1 MAEEVHF
8 EHRMS
13 DADAL
18 MWHIERDP
26 QLRST
31 ITTVWILDQ
40 EPDEA
45 RLMEKIDRASRVVP
59 RLRERVSSSQFSMAP
74 PRWEVDPDFDID
86 FHVRRT
92 RLAGDGSMR
101 DLLDTAQLFAMHAF
115 DRDRPLWEMRLV
127 DGLMGGRTA
136 LLMKLHHAL
145 SDGVGLV
152 RMTTS
157 MIERGREPESGDVEP
172 LPDPPPVHLMTQAE
186 RFLDALDY
194 ERQKQR
200 DRVKRT
206 WNALGESLSEL
217 ARDPVGAARELSD
230 ALSSVGRLLQP
241 VDAPQ
246 SPIMQGRSSRWRF
259 DTLRVPFKAA
269 KEAAHRAGGR
279 LNDAF
284 VAAMAGGLRHYH
296 ELHGSVPAA
305 LRMSMPIN
313 LRSEETQT
321 KAGNQFVPVRFM
333 VPLTIENP
341 IERMG
346 AIRDLVRQQRD
357 EPALPIVD
365 ELASLLNRFPT
376 AVTTSLF
383 GSMMKGVDF
392 LTSNVPGPPFPVFVC
407 GAKVEQIYGFGPLSG
422 AAANITLFSYDGDL
436 GIAVNTDRAAIPD
449 PDRFLECL
457 ERGLAEVI
465 EIDLE

>member
-1 MAEEVHF
+1 MSEEVQF

-40 EPDEA
+40 MPDEP
-45 RLMEKIDRASRVVP
+45 RLMSKIDRASRIVP
-59 RLRERVSSSQFSMAP
+59 RLRERVSSSAFSMAP

-92 RLAGDGSMR
+92 RLAGGGSMR
-101 DLLDTAQLFAMHAF
+101 DLLDTAQLFGMQSF

-127 DGLMGGRTA
+127 DGLEDGRTA

-157 MIERGREPESGDVEP
+157 MIETGREPESGDFEP
-172 LPDPPPVHLMTQAE
+172 MPEPPPVHLMTQAE
-186 RFLDALDY
+186 RFLDALDF
-194 ERQKQR
+194 ERRKQT
-200 DRVKRT
+200 DRVRRT
-206 WNALGESLSEL
+206 WNALGESLAGV
-217 ARDPVGAARELSD
+217 ARDPVSAAKDLSGAV
-230 ALSSVGRLLQP
+230 SSVGRLLQP
-241 VDAPQ
+241 VAEPA
-246 SPIMQGRSSRWRF
+246 SPLMQGRSSRWRF
-259 DTLRVPFKAA
+259 DTLRVPFRSA
-269 KEAAHRAGGR
+269 KEAANRAGGR

-284 VAAMAGGLRHYH
+284 VAAMAGGMRLYH
-296 ELHGSVPAA
+296 DAHGVAAAA

-313 LRSEETQT
+313 LRTEDTAT
-321 KAGNQFVPVRFM
+321 KAGNQFVPVRFLI
-333 VPLTIENP
+333 PLTIDDAT
-341 IERMG
+341 ERMR
-346 AIRDLVRQQRD
+346 AIRDLVHQQRD

-365 ELASLLNRFPT
+365 EVASLLNRFPT
-376 AVTTSLF
+376 AVTTALF

-392 LTSNVPGPPFPVFVC
+392 VTSNVPGPPFPVYVC

-422 AAANITLFSYDGDL
+422 AAANITLFSYNGDL

-457 ERGLAEVI
+457 EQGLAEV
-465 EIDLE
+465 LGAS

>member
-1 MAEEVHF
+1 MSEEVQF

-40 EPDEA
+40 MPDES
-45 RLMEKIDRASRVVP
+45 RLMDKIERASRIVP

-74 PRWEVDPDFDID
+74 PRWEVDPDFELD

-92 RLAGDGSMR
+92 RLTGKGTMR
-101 DLLDTAQLFAMHAF
+101 DLLDTAQLFGMQSF

-127 DGLMGGRTA
+127 DGLDGGRTA

-157 MIERGREPESGDVEP
+157 MVERGREPESGDLEP
-172 LPDPPPVHLMTQAE
+172 MPEPPPVHLMTQAE
-186 RFLDALDY
+186 RFLDAVDH
-194 ERQKQR
+194 ERRKQS

-206 WNALGESLSEL
+206 WNALSEGIADV
-217 ARDPVGAARELSD
+217 ARDPVGAAKDLSG
-230 ALSSVGRLLQP
+230 ALGSVGRLLKP
-241 VDAPQ
+241 ISAPS
-246 SPIMQGRSSRWRF
+246 SPLMTGRSSRWRF
-259 DTLRVPFKAA
+259 DTLRVPFKPA

-284 VAAMAGGLRHYH
+284 VAAMTGGMRLYH
-296 ELHGSVPAA
+296 EAHNAVAEE
-305 LRMSMPIN
+305 LRMTMPIN
-313 LRSEETQT
+313 MRDTSGPT
-321 KAGNQFVPVRFM
+321 KAGNQFAPVRFM
-333 VPLTIENP
+333 VPIG
-341 IERMG
+341 IKDAVERMTV
-346 AIRDLVRQQRD
+346 IRELVHKQRD
-357 EPALPIVD
+357 EPALPIIEEV
-365 ELASLLNRFPT
+365 ASLLNRFPT
-376 AVTTSLF
+376 AMTTALF

-392 LTSNVPGPPFPVFVC
+392 VTSNVPGPPFEVYVC
-407 GAKVEQIYGFGPLSG
+407 GAQVEQIYGFGPLSG
-422 AAANITLFSYDGDL
+422 AAANITLFSYNGDL

-449 PDRFLECL
+449 PDVFLECL
-457 ERGLAEVI
+457 ERGLAEV
-465 EIDLE
+465 LEVR